1 MVLHKVLHKR
11 LTFGTR
17 TYVCCQLAI
26 RALNAGLSFGMA
38 CATPSVKKQLT
49 TEPYAD
55 QKQHWP
61 KSGRH
66 ILAQYDENS
75 VVVYQAFNPSIAI
88 YAVEHQEFGGDN
100 FSYTRMSWIKTNFLW
115 MMYRC
120 GWVAKKN
127 QERVLAVT
135 LTRDGFE
142 EILANAYTVHFQ
154 KSRNVR
160 TEDIEVRLQW
170 DPDHTP
176 TGGKVERR
184 AIQLGLKGN
193 MLKKYGKQFIVKIED
208 ITPFVKEQ
216 HQILNEKGQWEIH
229 TPSERVYNVTDQ
241 AVAQRIALDFHETGP
256 TLVSSTS

>member
-1 MVLHKVLHKR
+1 
-11 LTFGTR
+11 
-17 TYVCCQLAI
+17 
-26 RALNAGLSFGMA
+26 MA
-38 CATPSVKKQLT
+38 CATPSRETKLV
-49 TEPYAD
+49 TEPYAE
-55 QKQHWP
+55 QNKRWP

-66 ILAQYDENS
+66 ILAHYDEKT
-75 VVVYQAFNPSIAI
+75 VVVYQAFNPSIAS
-88 YAVEHQEFGGDN
+88 YAVEHQEFGGDS

-120 GWVAKKN
+120 GWAAKKD
-127 QERVLAVT
+127 QQRVLAVT

-142 EILANAYTVHFQ
+142 EILANAYTVNFQ

-176 TGGKVERR
+176 SGEKVERR

-216 HQILNEKGQWEIH
+216 RQILMDKGQWEIH
-229 TPSERVYNVTDQ
+229 TPCERVYNVTND

-256 TLVSSTS
+256 TLVS